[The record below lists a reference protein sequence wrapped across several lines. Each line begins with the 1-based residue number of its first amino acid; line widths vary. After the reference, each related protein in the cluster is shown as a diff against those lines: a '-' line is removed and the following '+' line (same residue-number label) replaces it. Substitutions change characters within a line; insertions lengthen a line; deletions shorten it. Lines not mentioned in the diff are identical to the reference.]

1 MYNNCN
7 IINAYGK
14 HEFTFILLHPMHCN
28 SDYFNSLIVNFEKN
42 NHSNFLFESIKFIM
56 VNADKMDIDYPN
68 NKLYNISSWYNY
80 YTCNDGIDKID
91 KINTEQYYIQSNRI
105 LNIINNEAFILNNY
119 NRIFLV
125 GVSQGGTLL
134 FDILNNIP
142 RNIGGIFA
150 IKTIYMYKYTKLTN
164 KFINTPIYIFSGN
177 DDNIYTIKFQK
188 KCYKKII
195 NKKYKTK
202 WLIKENLDHNTKSLD
217 EDNFIINNFIN
228 KINNSEY
235 EFFFERNN

>member
-1 MYNNCN
+1 MYNNCKV
-7 IINAYGK
+7 INASNK

-28 SDYFNSLIVNFEKN
+28 GDYFNSLVVNFEKN
-42 NHSNFLFESIKFIM
+42 NFSNYIFESIKFIM
-56 VNADKMDIDYPN
+56 VNADKIDIDYPN

-91 KINTEQYYIQSNRI
+91 KINTEQYYMQSNRI

-177 DDNIYTIKFQK
+177 NDDIYTIKFQK
-188 KCYKKII
+188 KCYRKII
-195 NKKYKTK
+195 NKKYRTK

-235 EFFFERNN
+235 ELFFD

>member
-7 IINAYGK
+7 VINASNK

-28 SDYFNSLIVNFEKN
+28 GDYFNSLVVNFEKN
-42 NHSNFLFESIKFIM
+42 NFSNYIFESIKFIM
-56 VNADKMDIDYPN
+56 VNADKIDIDYPN

>member
-1 MYNNCN
+1 
-7 IINAYGK
+7 
-14 HEFTFILLHPMHCN
+14 
-28 SDYFNSLIVNFEKN
+28 
-42 NHSNFLFESIKFIM
+42 
-56 VNADKMDIDYPN
+56 
-68 NKLYNISSWYNY
+68 
-80 YTCNDGIDKID
+80 
-91 KINTEQYYIQSNRI
+91 
-105 LNIINNEAFILNNY
+105 
-119 NRIFLV
+119 
-125 GVSQGGTLL
+125 
-134 FDILNNIP
+134 
-142 RNIGGIFA
+142 
-150 IKTIYMYKYTKLTN
+150 MYKYTKLTN

-235 EFFFERNN
+235 DFFFERNN

>member
-7 IINAYGK
+7 VINPSSK
-14 HEFTFILLHPMHCN
+14 HKFTFILLHPMYCN
-28 SDYFNSLIVNFEKN
+28 SDYFNSLILNFKKKYY
-42 NHSNFLFESIKFIM
+42 SKFIFESIKFIM
-56 VNADKMDIDYPN
+56 INSPKIDIDYPH
-68 NKLYNISSWYNY
+68 NKLHNISAWYNY
-80 YTCNDGIDKID
+80 YTCNDGIDKLD
-91 KINTEQYYIQSNRI
+91 KINIEQYYFQSNRI

-119 NRIFLV
+119 NKIFLV

-177 DDNIYTIKFQK
+177 NDDIYTIKFQK
-188 KCYKKII
+188 KCYRKII

-228 KINNSEY
+228 KIINSEY
-235 EFFFERNN
+235 EFFF